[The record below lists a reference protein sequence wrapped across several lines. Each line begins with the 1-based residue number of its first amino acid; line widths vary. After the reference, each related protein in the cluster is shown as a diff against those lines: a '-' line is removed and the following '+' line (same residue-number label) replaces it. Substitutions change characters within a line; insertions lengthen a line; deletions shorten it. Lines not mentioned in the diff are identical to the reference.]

1 MKRRGL
7 IDTNLIIRFLTQ
19 DQKQQAA
26 IAAKMFGAC
35 ERDELQLVLL
45 PAVLAECV
53 FVLESFYQYPR
64 NLIADTLKILI
75 TAPGTEIQNEAQ
87 QIQALE
93 FYAAT
98 KLHFVDCMLA
108 ATSLAINLPLITFDR
123 KLQKL
128 THTLPPQ

>member
-26 IAAKMFGAC
+26 IAAKMFEAC

>member
-1 MKRRGL
+1 
-7 IDTNLIIRFLTQ
+7 
-19 DQKQQAA
+19 
-26 IAAKMFGAC
+26 MFGAC

-75 TAPGTEIQNEAQ
+75 TAPGIEIQNEAQ

-108 ATSLAINLPLITFDR
+108 ATSLAINLSLITFDR

-128 THTLPPQ
+128 THTPPPQ